1 MPQVRMWSQR
11 LLLVVA
17 ATCSAYPRSVPG
29 LFSVEE
35 TERIVALFDGS
46 EPSRDVRDDFQVRRT
61 NRWLGG
67 AALAA
72 GAFDWVMAKILAADD
87 SWGGARWADVSS
99 FLAERVEFVL
109 LHEFAAADGFGW
121 HVDATPNDV
130 LDDKHRFL
138 NVNVVLS
145 DPGDYDGGAL
155 QVGATN
161 VSLGRGDL
169 HVYRASTPHRVYE
182 VTRGVRRTL
191 VVATKFG
198 GDRFGLRDGPRG
210 RRPFDATST
219 DRTLRPR
226 FESDEF
232 VPNLSSQDDVDF
244 FAQATTSARGSGSSR
259 ARSTRGS
266 ATARSSTSTSAT
278 GS

>member
-1 MPQVRMWSQR
+1 MRSNMWSQR
-11 LLLVVA
+11 LLLVFA

-35 TERIVALFDGS
+35 TERIVALFDDS

-87 SWGGARWADVSS
+87 SWGGARWADVAS

-182 VTRGVRRTL
+182 ITRGVRRTL

-210 RRPFDATST
+210 RRPFDPTST

-244 FAQATTSARGSGSSR
+244 LAQATTSARGSGSSR